1 MCFQKQASHLN
12 LAQAQVFDQPP
23 RVSRTCI
30 KFARMG
36 ACASHMQDAGLLGES
51 CHKKQAP
58 MWVVRVQDVLSMK
71 GKPQPHQELK
81 QRGLLWLREHTSL
94 KSWVMFV
101 SHQWLGRSHPDP
113 NGEQLQVLQD
123 VLRQLIVRRIKI
135 EYDLTTQTYV
145 NARMLTKAECHN
157 LQHAYVWLDWF
168 CVPQMVPGL
177 PTTTREEQLNY
188 IFSIP
193 YYVDSCELFVALVPR
208 CLHETGEPVGESTW
222 LQRGWCRTEMWCKV
236 LLGPFL

>member
-1 MCFQKQASHLN
+1 MCKSYARCRSSR
-12 LAQAQVFDQPP
+12 
-23 RVSRTCI
+23 RVLPQEAGPDVGC
-30 KFARMG
+30 AR
-36 ACASHMQDAGLLGES
+36 ARRA
-51 CHKKQAP
+51 
-58 MWVVRVQDVLSMK
+58 
-71 GKPQPHQELK
+71 KPQPHQELE

-113 NGEQLQVLQD
+113 NGEQLRVLQD
-123 VLRQLIVRRIKI
+123 VLRQLIVRRIKV

-188 IFSIP
+188 FFCIP

-208 CLHETGEPVGESTW
+208 CLHKTGEPVGESTW